1 MTERDCLITVE
12 ISSARWPDSRPV
24 MQSVSGPS
32 GSCLSL
38 QLSVTRTISI
48 RSLENYIY
56 NTLTLSFLEFTWKS
70 FIDWILARLQCSY
83 CNIVEFQPFSFDKFQ
98 FVCMTE
104 ARREGVSGHRTSRS
118 MILLPQLTVLSPGHQ
133 SFQEADKLWNFP
145 RHPLL
150 LSPGETVLSIVLVLL
165 DNSFSGFNELQWK

>member
-1 MTERDCLITVE
+1 MIEFLQDC
-12 ISSARWPDSRPV
+12 
-24 MQSVSGPS
+24 SVH
-32 GSCLSL
+32 
-38 QLSVTRTISI
+38 
-48 RSLENYIY
+48 
-56 NTLTLSFLEFTWKS
+56 
-70 FIDWILARLQCSY
+70 
-83 CNIVEFQPFSFDKFQ
+83 IVEFQPFSFDKFQ